1 MTLRRRSRAPSPTL
15 TLSPLLP
22 TVSRVLACSV
32 GPGFERFPAANVTR
46 FEPRARAC
54 AEPVHVSGDVME
66 RMTRGVSADA
76 RASFASCRGLSG
88 QRPGALVLALARV
101 RRSRRRQRRQLTPV
115 PQRRPILAAGVKRRG
130 PGPVIVCSSI
140 VVPTTTITIG
150 QPPHP
155 SAPPVPTPRAVE
167 MVRGVVR
174 RGRVLWKL
182 LVLLVVVMPLQAGVH
197 GHVVVGHVCYR

>member
-1 MTLRRRSRAPSPTL
+1 MTLRRRPRAPSPTL
-15 TLSPLLP
+15 PLSPLLP
-22 TVSRVLACSV
+22 PASRVLACSV
-32 GPGFERFPAANVTR
+32 APGFERFPAANVTR

-54 AEPVHVSGDVME
+54 AVPVHVSGDVME
-66 RMTRGVSADA
+66 RMTRGVSAVA

-140 VVPTTTITIG
+140 VVPTTTITVG

-182 LVLLVVVMPLQAGVH
+182 LMLLLVVMPLQAGVH